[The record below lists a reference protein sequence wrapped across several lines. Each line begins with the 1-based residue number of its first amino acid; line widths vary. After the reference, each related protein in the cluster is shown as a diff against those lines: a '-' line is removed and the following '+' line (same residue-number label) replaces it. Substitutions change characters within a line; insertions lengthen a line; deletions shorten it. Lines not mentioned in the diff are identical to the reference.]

1 MKSVNSNMIN
11 HMINDE
17 TLSLTRGSLFRFQ
30 GLSKIKNAITMWRW
44 GLITPRFKDKA
55 QQWHILQAGRGF
67 IRSVPPRFYIVVG
80 NVYMC
85 KCVFV
90 CMCVFTWRIPHTQTM
105 EDYIIT
111 LYVPVGGCN
120 MVVGCCSVRDQR
132 KSCLVCPLVHKFSFV
147 YYPSGGNI
155 CCISTKIKEPE

>member
-1 MKSVNSNMIN
+1 MSTVALILDIYLCVCAMKLNLAITDSFKGTTSVRKERKKTKQAALLKMKSVNSNMIN

-90 CMCVFTWRIPHTQTM
+90 SACVYLHGEYPTHRLWRI
-105 EDYIIT
+105 I
-111 LYVPVGGCN
+111 
-120 MVVGCCSVRDQR
+120 
-132 KSCLVCPLVHKFSFV
+132 
-147 YYPSGGNI
+147 
-155 CCISTKIKEPE
+155 